1 MKKKCIGTH
10 LCGPQTCVPMFLF
23 VILSFF
29 VIFVAKGVEGNAY
42 LLEF

>member
-1 MKKKCIGTH
+1 MHWYTPLWSTN
-10 LCGPQTCVPMFLF
+10 LCTNVFICHF
-23 VILSFF
+23 VIF

>member
-1 MKKKCIGTH
+1 MHWYTPLWSTN
-10 LCGPQTCVPMFLF
+10 LCTNVFICHF